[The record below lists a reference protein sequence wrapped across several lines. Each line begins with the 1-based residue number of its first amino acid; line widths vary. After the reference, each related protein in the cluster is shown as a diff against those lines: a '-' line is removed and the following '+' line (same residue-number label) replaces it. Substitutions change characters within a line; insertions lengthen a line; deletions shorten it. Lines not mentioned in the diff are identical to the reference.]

1 MATAKLVVCPK
12 CGANVDSAAAV
23 PGRPFECMYCG
34 SAIAIDAPPPPR
46 QTPQIQIIV
55 AGPGQSSGPSKPS
68 SGAPAIVSVII
79 AVFVLGII
87 GAVTF
92 SSLRAAGVATPT
104 LGPTKLPATCGLNG
118 SLRIEDQTV
127 TLKDTAIHANLNCKI
142 SIVRSKITAP
152 KIIEANTNAEITIED
167 STLIAEEEVIDGNA
181 NVKIKISGK
190 SLLQSEGTAIKTNM
204 NGEIRMEG
212 GEIRAEDTAISANV
226 NGKLDARNAKIV
238 GKTALAFSMNG
249 QATLRDTEVKGAK
262 EMGMNGKI
270 KEK

>member
-1 MATAKLVVCPK
+1 MATAKLVVCPR
-12 CGANVDSAAAV
+12 CGASVDSAVAV
-23 PGRPFECMYCG
+23 PGRPFECTYCG

-46 QTPQIQIIV
+46 QTPQIQIVV
-55 AGPGQSSGPSKPS
+55 AGPGQSSTPSAPS
-68 SGAPAIVSVII
+68 GGTPIVGVLI
-79 AVFVLGII
+79 AVFVMAIV
-87 GAVTF
+87 GAVTW
-92 SSLRAAGVATPT
+92 SSLRAAGVAPT
-104 LGPTKLPATCGLNG
+104 FGPTKLPATCPVNG
-118 SLRIEDQTV
+118 TLKIEDQTV
-127 TLKDTAIHANLNCKI
+127 TLKDTAIQASLNCKVF
-142 SIVRSKITAP
+142 IVRSKITAP
-152 KIIEANTNAEITIED
+152 KIIQANANAEITIED
-167 STLIAEEEVIDGNA
+167 STLIAEDEVIDGNA

-212 GEIRAEDTAISANV
+212 GEIRAEDTAISSNV